1 MYFILIA
8 FVLSLGIKQHDETH
22 LAPVL
27 APLAIREGT
36 ASRVPQR
43 GMVYMVGLYFVQRLQ
58 LVLRIFIPHHSER
71 ELEAISLCTLSEF
84 SISQFWYPS
93 G

>member
-43 GMVYMVGLYFVQRLQ
+43 GMVYMVGLYFVQRL
-58 LVLRIFIPHHSER
+58 
-71 ELEAISLCTLSEF
+71 
-84 SISQFWYPS
+84 
-93 G
+93 